1 MIMDAYGEGY
11 SRPLNPTQVLG
22 GPAWIRTDFYEIN
35 AKVNDSMVN
44 GEWKNLPYDKRWDQA
59 MLMLRSLLINR
70 FKLRIERETKVLP
83 VYELVSAK
91 NGPKIA
97 QDKTADRSC
106 QITDIGPGKGLWLIV
121 KSCDF
126 SSFSGL
132 LSVVPPLRSRVLVD
146 KTGLHGRYSFKLH
159 WIPEMPTSKPYGPSF
174 FTALREQLG
183 LRLEPST
190 APVDTIVI
198 EHIEKPTEN

>member
-1 MIMDAYGEGY
+1 
-11 SRPLNPTQVLG
+11 
-22 GPAWIRTDFYEIN
+22 
-35 AKVNDSMVN
+35 
-44 GEWKNLPYDKRWDQA
+44 

-70 FKLRIERETKVLP
+70 FKLRIEHETKVLP

-97 QDKTADRSC
+97 EDKTADQPCRM
-106 QITDIGPGKGLWLIV
+106 TGLDPEPGIDV

-126 SSFSGL
+126 STFLGL
-132 LSVVPPLRSRVLVD
+132 ISIDPELRSRVLVD
-146 KTGLHGRYSFKLH
+146 KTGLDGRYSFKFH
-159 WIPEMPTSKPYGPSF
+159 WTPKRPPGMPMPATVGQSNHSAASPEPSGPSL

-183 LRLEPST
+183 LRLEAST